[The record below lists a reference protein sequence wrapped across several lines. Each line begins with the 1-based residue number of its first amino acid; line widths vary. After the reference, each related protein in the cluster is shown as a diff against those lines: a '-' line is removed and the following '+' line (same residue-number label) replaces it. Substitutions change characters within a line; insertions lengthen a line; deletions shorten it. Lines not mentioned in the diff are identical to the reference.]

1 VLRCGVP
8 PPSGLTAVSQCTE
21 VDGVGWFAQQRAGD
35 IRFTT
40 IGRSVNVELTVP
52 NDYRPQADAL
62 VDVAAAIKATT
73 TSVRPCV

>member
-8 PPSGLTAVSQCTE
+8 APLGLTAVSQCTE

-62 VDVAAAIKATT
+62 VDVTAAIKATT

>member
-1 VLRCGVP
+1 VP

-21 VDGVGWFAQQRAGD
+21 VDGVGWFARQRAGD